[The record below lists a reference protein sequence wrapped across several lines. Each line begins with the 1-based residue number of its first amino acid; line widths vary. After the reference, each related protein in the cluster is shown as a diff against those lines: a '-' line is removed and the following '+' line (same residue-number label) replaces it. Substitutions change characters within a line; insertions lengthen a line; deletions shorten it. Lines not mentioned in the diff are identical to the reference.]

1 MSVKRINDAIRECL
15 DKCYQ
20 SPNSLAVLADFVAD
34 LRARPGWASSEVDQV
49 ETTVR
54 RILTAMVD
62 EE

>member
-20 SPNSLAVLADFVAD
+20 SPNSLAVLADFVAE
-34 LRARPGWASSEVDQV
+34 LRNRSDWSVSEVEQV

-54 RILTAMVD
+54 RLLTAMVD
-62 EE
+62 EG